1 MAMQSDVKSV
11 HTTGNGQVIS
21 LRTRIKGFVILG
33 SGAAGGD
40 VVLYDTTSGSATG
53 NELLRFA
60 LPNNSNNVV
69 TFTMPDQGILAKN
82 GVYITVPSGASIT
95 IIYA

>member
-11 HTTGNGQVIS
+11 HTTGNGQVLS
-21 LRTRIKGFVILG
+21 VRTRVKGFIILG

-40 VVLYDTTSGSATG
+40 IILYDTISGTATG
-53 NELLRFA
+53 YELLRFA

-69 TFTMPDQGILAKN
+69 TFTMPDQGILAEL
-82 GVYITVPSGASIT
+82 GVYAAVPSGASIT

>member
-1 MAMQSDVKSV
+1 MQSDVRSV
-11 HTTGNGQVIS
+11 HTTGNGQVVS
-21 LRTRIKGFVILG
+21 YRTRIKGFIILG

-40 VVLYDTTSGSATG
+40 IVLYDTTTGTATG
-53 NELLRFA
+53 PELLRFA

-69 TFTMPDQGILAKN
+69 TFTMPDQGILAEE

-95 IIYA
+95 VIYA